1 METLQGILERIVYE
15 SPDTGYTVGRL
26 SARDHAELITVV
38 GNLASINPG
47 ESLLL
52 QGEWVDNAKYGR
64 QFQIEKYETILPANV
79 VGLRKYLGSG
89 LIKGIGPK
97 MAGLIVRKFGMD
109 TMDVIENA
117 PEKLAR
123 VPGIGRKR
131 VQIIKEAWEA
141 QREIKNVMLFLQS
154 HDVSTAHAA
163 KIYKTYGNDAIPI
176 VTEDPYRLADDIYG
190 IGFVTAD
197 TIAQKLGMDKDAPQR
212 VQAGIKYVL
221 SQKADD
227 GHVFQR
233 RAELIEACQTMLEQ
247 ELEAIEQGISVLVEE
262 EEIINPSFVDFLDTD
277 EQIGIDETQ
286 GNYETNDQPPAV
298 SNRTDGQEEGRN
310 ANPNLPD
317 FQSSNLPP
325 PDNLNH
331 RLNSDTTQQSTS
343 RWLKPTTDNQ
353 SAIYLAPFYYAELG
367 VANQFLRL
375 LASSQ
380 EQSTIPSL
388 PNSTPSLTQL
398 EDEMGIRFAQQ
409 QREAIHTA
417 MTTRTMIL
425 TGGPGTGKTTTV
437 VGMIR
442 LFGAEGRRITLT
454 APTGRAAKR
463 LSETTGC
470 EAKTIHRL
478 LEFSP
483 QNNGFKRNRQ
493 NPLDTDV
500 VIVDETSMVDLVL
513 MNRLMQAIR
522 PTTTLILIGDTD
534 QLPSV
539 GAGNV
544 LRELIDSEKI
554 PVIQLTE
561 IFRQAQESMIVTN
574 AHRINKGDFPELTG
588 DTDRNFFFIEEE
600 DPEAVVE
607 LICSLI
613 ADRLPQHYDYH
624 PMDDIQLLCPMRRG
638 MLGTESF
645 NKRLQEVLNPEYTTP
660 VSHPL
665 EKKRF
670 GVQTYRQVPR
680 RGEVASPVSRTA
692 GGFRVGDKVMQVRNN
707 YDYDVFNGDIGRVV
721 AIENVEKKV
730 YIQFP
735 DKQVVYDTADLG
747 ELVLAYATTVH
758 KAQGSE
764 YPVVVIPLHTQHY
777 LMLQRNLLY
786 TGITRAKERVV
797 IVGTK
802 RALGI
807 CIRNNQVMERN
818 SYLAERLQGDR
829 F

>member
-1 METLQGILERIVYE
+1 MEQCSDSIVKRMETLQGILERIVYE
-15 SPDTGYTVGRL
+15 NSDTGYTVGRL
-26 SARDHAELITVV
+26 SARDHSELITVV
-38 GNLASINPG
+38 GNLASVNPG
-47 ESLLL
+47 ESMLL
-52 QGEWVDNAKYGR
+52 QGEWVDNARYGR

-97 MAGLIVRKFGMD
+97 MATRIVQKFGMD
-109 TMDVIENA
+109 TMDIIEHD

-123 VPGIGRKR
+123 IPGIGRHR
-131 VQIIKEAWEA
+131 VKIIKEAWET
-141 QREIKNVMLFLQS
+141 QREIKNVMIFLQS
-154 HDVSTAHAA
+154 HDVSTTHAT
-163 KIYKTYGNDAIPI
+163 KIYKTYENDAIAV
-176 VTEDPYRLADDIYG
+176 VTENPYRLADDIYG

-197 TIAQKLGMDKDAPQR
+197 TIAQKLGIDKDAPHR

-221 SQKADD
+221 SQKADE
-227 GHVFQR
+227 GHVFQHHN
-233 RAELIEACQTMLEQ
+233 ALVEACQTMLEQ
-247 ELEAIEQGISVLVEE
+247 EPEAIEEGVRALIEKEE
-262 EEIINPSFVDFLDTD
+262 VMVPGFTDPRQVDEEVAVGEPLGSYDPSG
-277 EQIGIDETQ
+277 QRS
-286 GNYETNDQPPAV
+286 AV
-298 SNRTDGQEEGRN
+298 SDQQE
-310 ANPNLPD
+310 NLFSNG
-317 FQSSNLPP
+317 FQ
-325 PDNLNH
+325 
-331 RLNSDTTQQSTS
+331 Q
-343 RWLKPTTDNQ
+343 PTTNNY

-375 LASSQ
+375 LSNEGQDLSYGGTKAASS
-380 EQSTIPSL
+380 T
-388 PNSTPSLTQL
+388 TDAVLTRL
-398 EDEMGIRFAQQ
+398 EGEMGIRFAPQ

-417 MTTRTMIL
+417 MTTRAMIL
-425 TGGPGTGKTTTV
+425 TGGPGTGKTTTT

-442 LFGAEGRRITLT
+442 LFESQGRHITLT

-463 LSETTGC
+463 LSETTGG

-483 QNNGFKRNRQ
+483 QVNGFKRNRQ

-522 PTTTLILIGDTD
+522 PSTSIILIGDVD

-544 LRELIDSEKI
+544 LKSLIDSQRI
-554 PVIQLTE
+554 PVIKLTE
-561 IFRQAQESMIVTN
+561 IFRQAQESLIVMN

-588 DTDRNFFFIEEE
+588 NTDRNFFFIEEE
-600 DPEAVVE
+600 DPEEIVE

-624 PMDDIQLLCPMRRG
+624 PIDDIQLLCPMRRG
-638 MLGTESF
+638 VLGTESL
-645 NKRLQEVLNPEYTTP
+645 NKRLQEVLNIAYDAPAA
-660 VSHPL
+660 VHPL
-665 EKKRF
+665 EKARF
-670 GVQTYRQVPR
+670 GPRTYGQGPR
-680 RGEVASPVSRTA
+680 RGEVTSSRSHTA

-721 AIENVEKKV
+721 AIEHVDKKV
-730 YIQFP
+730 HIQFP
-735 DKQVVYDTADLG
+735 DKQVAYDTADLV
-747 ELVLAYATTVH
+747 ELVLAYATTIH

-764 YPVVVIPLHTQHY
+764 YPAVVIPLHTQHY

-786 TGITRAKERVV
+786 TGITRAKECVV

-802 RALGI
+802 QALGI

-818 SYLAERLQGDR
+818 SYLAERLQENRDGNWHN
-829 F
+829 

>member
-15 SPDTGYTVGRL
+15 SHDTGYIVGRL
-26 SARDHAELITVV
+26 SARDYAELITVV

-52 QGEWVDNAKYGR
+52 QGQWVDNPRYGR

-109 TMDVIENA
+109 TMDVIENE

-131 VQIIKEAWEA
+131 VEIIKEAWEA
-141 QREIKNVMLFLQS
+141 QREIKNVMIFLQS

-163 KIYKTYGNDAIPI
+163 KIYKTYENDAIPI

-197 TIAQKLGMDKDAPQR
+197 TIAQKLGIDKDAPQR

-227 GHVFQR
+227 GHVFQH

-247 ELEAIEQGISVLVEE
+247 ELEAIEQGISALVEK
-262 EEIINPSFVDFLDTD
+262 EEIINPGFTD
-277 EQIGIDETQ
+277 VVVSEEQDSIDETQ
-286 GNYETNDQPPAV
+286 ENYEISETDQE
-298 SNRTDGQEEGRN
+298 S
-310 ANPNLPD
+310 L
-317 FQSSNLPP
+317 S
-325 PDNLNH
+325 
-331 RLNSDTTQQSTS
+331 
-343 RWLKPTTDNQ
+343 TDNH

-375 LASSQ
+375 LASR
-380 EQSTIPSL
+380 EQSTVLLS
-388 PNSTPSLTQL
+388 PNTTLFLTQL
-398 EDEMGIRFAQQ
+398 EDEMDIRFAPQ
-409 QREAIHTA
+409 QRKAIYTA
-417 MTTRTMIL
+417 MTTRAMIL

-437 VGMIR
+437 LGMLR
-442 LFGAEGRRITLT
+442 LFEAEGRRITLT

-463 LSETTGC
+463 LSETTGS

-483 QNNGFKRNRQ
+483 RNNGFKRNRQ

-522 PTTTLILIGDTD
+522 PGTTVILIGDTD

-544 LRELIDSEKI
+544 LRELIDSQRI

-588 DTDRNFFFIEEE
+588 DTDRNFFFMEEE
-600 DPEAVVE
+600 DPEAITE
-607 LICSLI
+607 LVCSLI
-613 ADRLPQHYDYH
+613 SDRLPQHYDYH
-624 PMDDIQLLCPMRRG
+624 PIDDIQLLCPMRRG

-645 NKRLQEVLNPEYTTP
+645 NKRLQEVLNPEYTNP
-660 VSHPL
+660 ASHPL
-665 EKKRF
+665 EKARLGF
-670 GVQTYRQVPR
+670 QTYRQPSHR
-680 RGEVASPVSRTA
+680 REGTAPVSRTA
-692 GGFRVGDKVMQVRNN
+692 GGFRIGDKVMQVRNN
-707 YDYDVFNGDIGRVV
+707 YDYEVFNGDIGRVV
-721 AIENVEKKV
+721 AIEHLDKKV
-730 YIQFP
+730 YLQFP
-735 DKQVVYDTADLG
+735 DKQVAYDTADLG

-764 YPVVVIPLHTQHY
+764 YPAVVIPLHTQHY

-786 TGITRAKERVV
+786 TGITRAKECVV

-807 CIRNNQVMERN
+807 CIRNNQVMQRN
-818 SYLAERLQGDR
+818 SYLAERLQGR
-829 F
+829 SETQHFGANEIL

>member
-15 SPDTGYTVGRL
+15 NPDTGYTVGRL
-26 SARDHAELITVV
+26 SARDHSELITVV
-38 GNLASINPG
+38 GNLASVNPG

-97 MAGLIVRKFGMD
+97 MATRIVHKFGMD
-109 TMDVIENA
+109 TMDIIEHD

-123 VPGIGRKR
+123 IPGIGRHR
-131 VQIIKEAWEA
+131 VKIIKEAWEA

-154 HDVSTAHAA
+154 HDVSTTHAA
-163 KIYKTYGNDAIPI
+163 KIYKTYENEAIAI
-176 VTEDPYRLADDIYG
+176 VTENPYRLADDIYG

-197 TIAQKLGMDKDAPQR
+197 TIAQKLGIDKDAPHR

-221 SQKADD
+221 SQKADE
-227 GHVFQR
+227 GHVFQHHG
-233 RAELIEACQTMLEQ
+233 ELIESCQVMLEQ
-247 ELEAIEQGISVLVEE
+247 APEAIEEGVRALIEKEE
-262 EEIINPSFVDFLDTD
+262 VMVPSFADLLPTGEHDTV
-277 EQIGIDETQ
+277 GETQ
-286 GNYETNDQPPAV
+286 SSYGVGSQQSGA
-298 SNRTDGQEEGRN
+298 SGQE
-310 ANPNLPD
+310 D
-317 FQSSNLPP
+317 V
-325 PDNLNH
+325 
-331 RLNSDTTQQSTS
+331 SDAHHVPLS
-343 RWLKPTTDNQ
+343 TDNQ
-353 SAIYLAPFYYAELG
+353 RPTSDSDSAIYLAPFYYAELG

-375 LASSQ
+375 LNGGKDLGYVEPKTSS
-380 EQSTIPSL
+380 SINTTVL
-388 PNSTPSLTQL
+388 NQL
-398 EDEMGIRFAQQ
+398 EREMGIHFASQ

-417 MTTRTMIL
+417 MTARAMIL
-425 TGGPGTGKTTTV
+425 TGGPGTGKTTTT

-442 LFGAEGRRITLT
+442 LFEAQGRRITLT

-463 LSETTGC
+463 LSETTGG

-483 QNNGFKRNRQ
+483 QINAFKRNRQ

-522 PTTTLILIGDTD
+522 PGTTLILIGDVD

-544 LRELIDSEKI
+544 LKSLIESQRI
-554 PVIQLTE
+554 PVIELTE
-561 IFRQAQESMIVTN
+561 IFRQAQESMIVMN
-574 AHRINKGDFPELTG
+574 AHRINKGDFPEITG

-600 DPEAVVE
+600 DPEEIVE
-607 LICSLI
+607 LVCSLI

-624 PMDDIQLLCPMRRG
+624 PIDDIQLLCPMRRG
-638 MLGTESF
+638 VLGTENL
-645 NKRLQEVLNPEYTTP
+645 NKRLQEVLNIEYSAP
-660 VSHPL
+660 AVHPL
-665 EKKRF
+665 EKRRF
-670 GVQTYRQVPR
+670 GSRPHKQTSQLF
-680 RGEVASPVSRTA
+680 GQSRTA
-692 GGFRVGDKVMQVRNN
+692 GGFCVGDKVMQVRNN

-721 AIENVEKKV
+721 AIEYIDKKV
-730 YIQFP
+730 RIQFP
-735 DKQVVYDTADLG
+735 DKQVAYDTADLG
-747 ELVLAYATTVH
+747 ELVLAYATTIH

-802 RALGI
+802 QALGI

-818 SYLAERLQGDR
+818 SYLAERLQESRDGS
-829 F
+829 

>member
-15 SPDTGYTVGRL
+15 NSDTGYTVGRL

-109 TMDVIENA
+109 TMDVIENE

-141 QREIKNVMLFLQS
+141 QREIKNVMIFLQS

-163 KIYKTYGNDAIPI
+163 KIYKTYGNDAILI

-197 TIAQKLGMDKDAPQR
+197 TIAQKLGIDKDAPQR

-233 RAELIEACQTMLEQ
+233 RVELIEACQTMLEQ
-247 ELEAIEQGISVLVEE
+247 EPEAIAQGISSLVEK
-262 EEIINPSFVDFLDTD
+262 EEIINPGFTDVTSSD
-277 EQIGIDETQ
+277 EQIGVSEPQDT
-286 GNYETNDQPPAV
+286 YEISDQPSVSV
-298 SNRTDGQEEGRN
+298 SNGTGGQEGQN
-310 ANPNLPD
+310 DANPNLPD
-317 FQSSNLPP
+317 FQSSNLHP
-325 PDNLNH
+325 PDN
-331 RLNSDTTQQSTS
+331 RQ
-343 RWLKPTTDNQ
+343 PITDNH

-375 LASSQ
+375 LASPGQ
-380 EQSTIPSL
+380 NTVLLPSNTTL
-388 PNSTPSLTQL
+388 FLTQL
-398 EDEMGIRFAQQ
+398 EDEMDLRFAPQ
-409 QREAIHTA
+409 QRKAIYTA
-417 MTTRTMIL
+417 MTTPAMIL

-442 LFGAEGRRITLT
+442 LFEAEGRRITLT

-463 LSETTGC
+463 LSETTGS

-522 PTTTLILIGDTD
+522 PTTTVILIGDTD

-544 LRELIDSEKI
+544 LRELIDSHKI

-588 DTDRNFFFIEEE
+588 DTDRNFFFMEEE
-600 DPEAVVE
+600 DPEAITE
-607 LICSLI
+607 LICSVI

-638 MLGTESF
+638 TLGTENL
-645 NKRLQEVLNPEYTTP
+645 NKRLQEVLNPEYAAP

-665 EKKRF
+665 EKSRF
-670 GVQTYRQVPR
+670 GVQAYRQVPR
-680 RGEVASPVSRTA
+680 RGEVTSPTSQTA

-721 AIENVEKKV
+721 AIEHVDKKV

-735 DKQVVYDTADLG
+735 DKQVAYDTADLG
-747 ELVLAYATTVH
+747 ELVLAYATTIH

-818 SYLAERLQGDR
+818 SYLAERLQERGDVN
-829 F
+829 

>member
-1 METLQGILERIVYE
+1 MDTLQGILERIVYE
-15 SPDTGYTVGRL
+15 SHDTGYTVGRL

-38 GNLASINPG
+38 GNLAAINPG

-52 QGEWVDNAKYGR
+52 QGEWVDNPKYGR
-64 QFQIEKYETILPANV
+64 QFQIEKYETVLPANV

-97 MAGLIVRKFGMD
+97 MAALIVRKFGMD
-109 TMDVIENA
+109 TMDVIEYE

-123 VPGIGRKR
+123 VPGIGQKR
-131 VQIIKEAWEA
+131 VEMIKEAWEA
-141 QREIKNVMLFLQS
+141 QREIKNVMIFLQS

-163 KIYKTYGNDAIPI
+163 KIYKTYENDAIPI
-176 VTEDPYRLADDIYG
+176 VTENPYRLADDIYG

-197 TIAQKLGMDKDAPQR
+197 TIAQKLGINKDAPER

-221 SQKADD
+221 SQKADE
-227 GHVFQR
+227 GHVFQH

-247 ELEAIEQGISVLVEE
+247 EPEAIEQGIHALIEI
-262 EEIINPSFVDFLDTD
+262 EEIINPGFTDFPDFS
-277 EQIGIDETQ
+277 IDETQ
-286 GNYETNDQPPAV
+286 ENYEIPEADQEPLL
-298 SNRTDGQEEGRN
+298 TDDRQ
-310 ANPNLPD
+310 
-317 FQSSNLPP
+317 
-325 PDNLNH
+325 
-331 RLNSDTTQQSTS
+331 
-343 RWLKPTTDNQ
+343 PTTDKP

-367 VANQFLRL
+367 VANQFSRL
-375 LASSQ
+375 LASQ
-380 EQSTIPSL
+380 EQNPVPL
-388 PNSTPSLTQL
+388 PPNTTLFLTQL
-398 EDEMGIRFAQQ
+398 GNEMDLHFAPQQ
-409 QREAIHTA
+409 YKAIQTA
-417 MTTRTMIL
+417 MTARAMIL

-442 LFGAEGRRITLT
+442 LFEAQGKHITLT

-463 LSETTGC
+463 LSETTHR

-483 QNNGFKRNRQ
+483 KINNFKRDRQ

-500 VIVDETSMVDLVL
+500 VIVDETSMVDLLL

-522 PTTTLILIGDTD
+522 PTTTVILIGDVD

-544 LRELIDSEKI
+544 LKALIDSQKI

-574 AHRINKGDFPELTG
+574 AHRINKGDLPELTG
-588 DTDRNFFFIEEE
+588 DADRNFFFIEEE
-600 DPEAVVE
+600 DPEEITE

-613 ADRLPQHYDYH
+613 SDRLPSHYNYH
-624 PMDDIQLLCPMRRG
+624 PIDDIQLLCPMRRG
-638 MLGTESF
+638 VLGTENL
-645 NKRLQEVLNPEYTTP
+645 NKRLQEVLNTPYTTP
-660 VSHPL
+660 TTHPFI
-665 EKKRF
+665 KKHI
-670 GVQTYRQVPR
+670 GPGTYNQTP
-680 RGEVASPVSRTA
+680 SPGNQTITA
-692 GGFRVGDKVMQVRNN
+692 GGFRVGDKVMQIRNN

-721 AIENVEKKV
+721 AIEQLDKKV
-730 YIQFP
+730 HIQYP
-735 DKQVVYDTADLG
+735 DKQVLYDTADLG
-747 ELVLAYATTVH
+747 ELVLAYATTIH

-764 YPVVVIPLHTQHY
+764 YPAVVIPLHTQHY
-777 LMLQRNLLY
+777 IMLQRNLLY

-802 RALGI
+802 QALGI
-807 CIRNNQVMERN
+807 CIRNNQVMKRN
-818 SYLAERLQGDR
+818 SYLAQRLNSRQ
-829 F
+829 

>member
-1 METLQGILERIVYE
+1 MGTLQGILERIVYE
-15 SPDTGYTVGRL
+15 NPDTGYTVGRL

-97 MAGLIVRKFGMD
+97 IAGLIVRRFGMD
-109 TMDVIENA
+109 TMDVIENE

-163 KIYKTYGNDAIPI
+163 KIYKTYGNDAILI
-176 VTEDPYRLADDIYG
+176 VTENPYRLADDIYG

-197 TIAQKLGMDKDAPQR
+197 TIAQKLGIDNDAPQR

-227 GHVFQR
+227 GHVFQY
-233 RAELIEACQTMLEQ
+233 RAELIEACQTILEL
-247 ELEAIEQGISVLVEE
+247 ETEAIEQGISVLVEA
-262 EEIINPSFVDFLDTD
+262 EEIINPSFTDLESSD
-277 EQIGIDETQ
+277 EQIGVSEPQDT
-286 GNYETNDQPPAV
+286 YEINNQKQMSEAHQEPV
-298 SNRTDGQEEGRN
+298 S
-310 ANPNLPD
+310 
-317 FQSSNLPP
+317 
-325 PDNLNH
+325 
-331 RLNSDTTQQSTS
+331 
-343 RWLKPTTDNQ
+343 TDNRQ
-353 SAIYLAPFYYAELG
+353 PITDNHSAIYLAPFYYAELG

-375 LASSQ
+375 LVSSQ
-380 EQSTIPSL
+380 EQSTGPSSSDNTL
-388 PNSTPSLTQL
+388 SLNQL
-398 EDEMGIRFAQQ
+398 ENEMRIRFAPQ

-417 MTTRTMIL
+417 MTTRAMIL

-442 LFGAEGRRITLT
+442 LFEAEGKRITLT

-463 LSETTGC
+463 LSETTGN

-500 VIVDETSMVDLVL
+500 VIVDEMSMVDLVL

-522 PTTTLILIGDTD
+522 PTTTVILIGDTD

-544 LRELIDSEKI
+544 LRELIDSQKI

-588 DTDRNFFFIEEE
+588 DTDRNFFFMEEG
-600 DPEAVVE
+600 DPEAITE

-613 ADRLPQHYDYH
+613 ADRLPRHYNYH

-638 MLGTESF
+638 VLGTENL
-645 NKRLQEVLNPEYTTP
+645 NKRLQEILNPEYTAP

-680 RGEVASPVSRTA
+680 RGEVASPVFRTA

-735 DKQVVYDTADLG
+735 DKQVAYDTADLG
-747 ELVLAYATTVH
+747 ELVLAYATTIH

-807 CIRNNQVMERN
+807 CIRNNQVIERN
-818 SYLAERLQGDR
+818 SYLAERLQE
-829 F
+829 

>member
-15 SPDTGYTVGRL
+15 HPDTGYTVGRL

-52 QGEWVDNAKYGR
+52 QGQWIDNAKYGR

-109 TMDVIENA
+109 TMDVIENE

-197 TIAQKLGMDKDAPQR
+197 TIAQKLGIDKDAPQR

-247 ELEAIEQGISVLVEE
+247 ELEAVEQGISVLVEE
-262 EEIINPSFVDFLDTD
+262 EEIINPSFTDVMSSD
-277 EQIGIDETQ
+277 EQMGVSEAQDT
-286 GNYETNDQPPAV
+286 YEINDQKQISEA
-298 SNRTDGQEEGRN
+298 GQE
-310 ANPNLPD
+310 PL
-317 FQSSNLPP
+317 S
-325 PDNLNH
+325 
-331 RLNSDTTQQSTS
+331 
-343 RWLKPTTDNQ
+343 TDNRQ
-353 SAIYLAPFYYAELG
+353 LITDNHSAIYLAPFYYAELG

-375 LASSQ
+375 LASDQ
-380 EQSTIPSL
+380 GKPSTTPLLS
-388 PNSTPSLTQL
+388 NSTPSLTQL
-398 EDEMGIRFAQQ
+398 ESEMGIRFAPQ

-417 MTTRTMIL
+417 MNTRAMIL

-463 LSETTGC
+463 LSETTGS

-522 PTTTLILIGDTD
+522 PTTTVILIGDTD

-544 LRELIDSEKI
+544 LRELIDSRKI

-588 DTDRNFFFIEEE
+588 DTDRDFFFMEEE
-600 DPEAVVE
+600 DPEAITE
-607 LICSLI
+607 LICSII
-613 ADRLPQHYDYH
+613 ADRLPRHYDYH

-638 MLGTESF
+638 ILGTENL
-645 NKRLQEVLNPEYTTP
+645 NKRLQEILNPEYTAP

-665 EKKRF
+665 EKNRF
-670 GVQTYRQVPR
+670 GVRSYAQV
-680 RGEVASPVSRTA
+680 SQSRNQSETA

-721 AIENVEKKV
+721 AIEHVDKKV

-735 DKQVVYDTADLG
+735 DKQVAYDTADLG
-747 ELVLAYATTVH
+747 ELVLAYATTIH

-764 YPVVVIPLHTQHY
+764 YPAVVIPLHTQHY

-802 RALGI
+802 RAIGI

-818 SYLAERLQGDR
+818 SYLAERLQESGN
-829 F
+829 

>member
-1 METLQGILERIVYE
+1 MEQCSDSIVKRMETLQGILERIVYE
-15 SPDTGYTVGRL
+15 NSDTGYTVGRL

-38 GNLASINPG
+38 GNLASVNPG
-47 ESLLL
+47 ESMLL
-52 QGEWVDNAKYGR
+52 QGEWVDNARYGR

-97 MAGLIVRKFGMD
+97 MATRIVQKFGMD
-109 TMDVIENA
+109 TMDIIEHD

-123 VPGIGRKR
+123 IPGIGRHR
-131 VQIIKEAWEA
+131 VKIIKEAWET
-141 QREIKNVMLFLQS
+141 QREIKNVMIFLQS
-154 HDVSTAHAA
+154 HDVSTTHAT
-163 KIYKTYGNDAIPI
+163 KIYKTYENDAIAV
-176 VTEDPYRLADDIYG
+176 VTENPYRLADDIYG

-197 TIAQKLGMDKDAPQR
+197 TIAQKLGIDKDAPHR

-221 SQKADD
+221 SQKADE
-227 GHVFQR
+227 GHVFQHHN
-233 RAELIEACQTMLEQ
+233 ALVEACQTMLEQ
-247 ELEAIEQGISVLVEE
+247 EPEAIEEGVRALIEKEE
-262 EEIINPSFVDFLDTD
+262 VMVPGFTDPRQVDEEVAVGEPLGSYDPSG
-277 EQIGIDETQ
+277 QRS
-286 GNYETNDQPPAV
+286 AV
-298 SNRTDGQEEGRN
+298 SDQQE
-310 ANPNLPD
+310 NLFSNG
-317 FQSSNLPP
+317 FQ
-325 PDNLNH
+325 
-331 RLNSDTTQQSTS
+331 Q
-343 RWLKPTTDNQ
+343 PTTNNY

-375 LASSQ
+375 LSNEGQDLSYGGTKAASS
-380 EQSTIPSL
+380 T
-388 PNSTPSLTQL
+388 TDAVLTRL
-398 EDEMGIRFAQQ
+398 EGEMGIRFAPQ

-417 MTTRTMIL
+417 MTTRAMIL
-425 TGGPGTGKTTTV
+425 TGGPGTGKTTTT

-442 LFGAEGRRITLT
+442 LFESQGRHITLT

-463 LSETTGC
+463 LSETTGG

-483 QNNGFKRNRQ
+483 QVNGFKRNRQ

-513 MNRLMQAIR
+513 MNRLMQAVR
-522 PTTTLILIGDTD
+522 PSTSIILIGDVD

-544 LRELIDSEKI
+544 LKSLIDSQRI
-554 PVIQLTE
+554 PVIKLTE
-561 IFRQAQESMIVTN
+561 IFRQAQESLIVMN

-588 DTDRNFFFIEEE
+588 NTDRNFFFIEEE
-600 DPEAVVE
+600 DPEEIVE

-624 PMDDIQLLCPMRRG
+624 PIDDIQLLCPMRRG
-638 MLGTESF
+638 VLGTESL
-645 NKRLQEVLNPEYTTP
+645 NKRLQEVLNIAYDAPAA
-660 VSHPL
+660 VHPL
-665 EKKRF
+665 EKARF
-670 GVQTYRQVPR
+670 GPRTYGQGPR
-680 RGEVASPVSRTA
+680 RGEVTSSRSHTA

-721 AIENVEKKV
+721 AIEHVDKKV
-730 YIQFP
+730 HIQFP
-735 DKQVVYDTADLG
+735 DRQVAYDTADLV
-747 ELVLAYATTVH
+747 ELVLAYATTIH

-764 YPVVVIPLHTQHY
+764 YPAVVIPLHTQHY

-786 TGITRAKERVV
+786 TGITRAKECVV

-802 RALGI
+802 QALGI

-818 SYLAERLQGDR
+818 SYLAERLQENRDGNWHN
-829 F
+829 

>member
-1 METLQGILERIVYE
+1 MGTLQGILERIVYE
-15 SPDTGYTVGRL
+15 NPDTGYTVGRL
-26 SARDHAELITVV
+26 SARDHSELITVV

-97 MAGLIVRKFGMD
+97 MAGLIVRKFSMD
-109 TMDVIENA
+109 TMDVIENE
-117 PEKLAR
+117 PDKLAR

-141 QREIKNVMLFLQS
+141 QREIKNVMLFLQL
-154 HDVSTAHAA
+154 HDVSTGHAA
-163 KIYKTYGNDAIPI
+163 KIYKTYENDAIPI
-176 VTEDPYRLADDIYG
+176 VTENPYRLADDIYG

-197 TIAQKLGMDKDAPQR
+197 TIAQKLGIDNDAPQR

-221 SQKADD
+221 SQKADE
-227 GHVFQR
+227 GHVFQQR
-233 RAELIEACQTMLEQ
+233 PELIEACQTMLEL
-247 ELEAIEQGISVLVEE
+247 EPEAIEQGISVLIEE
-262 EEIINPSFVDFLDTD
+262 EEIINPIFSDSSGSD
-277 EQIGIDETQ
+277 EQVGVSEAQDTYEVSNQ
-286 GNYETNDQPPAV
+286 GNSDQQSAV
-298 SNRTDGQEEGRN
+298 SDQQEVTDAEHGT
-310 ANPNLPD
+310 L
-317 FQSSNLPP
+317 S
-325 PDNLNH
+325 
-331 RLNSDTTQQSTS
+331 
-343 RWLKPTTDNQ
+343 TDNQ
-353 SAIYLAPFYYAELG
+353 QLTTNNHSAIYLAPFYYAELG

-375 LASSQ
+375 LASGQ
-380 EQSTIPSL
+380 DQSDASL
-388 PNSTPSLTQL
+388 SPNNVPSLTEL
-398 EDEMGIRFAQQ
+398 ESEMRIRFASQ

-417 MTTRTMIL
+417 MATRAMIL

-442 LFGAEGRRITLT
+442 LFEAEGKHITLT

-463 LSETTGC
+463 LSETTDR

-483 QNNGFKRNRQ
+483 QINGFKRNRQ

-500 VIVDETSMVDLVL
+500 IIVDETSMVDLVL

-522 PTTTLILIGDTD
+522 PTTTVILIGDTD

-544 LRELIDSEKI
+544 LRELIDSQKI

-588 DTDRNFFFIEEE
+588 DTDRNFFFMEEE
-600 DPEAVVE
+600 DPEAITE

-624 PMDDIQLLCPMRRG
+624 PIDDIQLLCPMRRG
-638 MLGTESF
+638 TLGTE
-645 NKRLQEVLNPEYTTP
+645 NLNTRLQEVLNPEYTAP

-665 EKKRF
+665 EKKRL
-670 GVQTYRQVPR
+670 GVRSYRQ
-680 RGEVASPVSRTA
+680 ASHSPQQSRTA

-721 AIENVEKKV
+721 AIEHIDKKV
-730 YIQFP
+730 CIQFP
-735 DKQVVYDTADLG
+735 DKQVAYDMADLG
-747 ELVLAYATTVH
+747 ELVLAYATTIH

-802 RALGI
+802 RAIGI

-818 SYLAERLQGDR
+818 SYLAERLQDQ
-829 F
+829 

>member
-15 SPDTGYTVGRL
+15 NPDTGYTVGRL
-26 SARDHAELITVV
+26 SARDHSELITVV
-38 GNLASINPG
+38 GNLASVNPG

-52 QGEWVDNAKYGR
+52 RGEWVDNARYGR
-64 QFQIEKYETILPANV
+64 QFQIDKYETILPANV

-97 MAGLIVRKFGMD
+97 MAARIVQKFGMD
-109 TMDVIENA
+109 TMDIIDHE

-123 VPGIGRKR
+123 IPGIGRHR
-131 VQIIKEAWEA
+131 VKIIKEAWEA

-154 HDVSTAHAA
+154 HDVSTTHAA
-163 KIYKTYGNDAIPI
+163 KIYKTYENDAIAI
-176 VTEDPYRLADDIYG
+176 VTENPYRLADDIYG

-197 TIAQKLGMDKDAPQR
+197 TIAQKLGMDKDAPPR

-221 SQKADD
+221 SQKADE
-227 GHVFQR
+227 GHVFQHR
-233 RAELIEACQTMLEQ
+233 GELVEACQTMLEQ
-247 ELEAIEQGISVLVEE
+247 EPEAIEEGVRALIEA
-262 EEIINPSFVDFLDTD
+262 EEIINPSFVDFLGSDKQGGVSEPQDT
-277 EQIGIDETQ
+277 
-286 GNYETNDQPPAV
+286 YEISNQKEVLEADQ
-298 SNRTDGQEEGRN
+298 DD
-310 ANPNLPD
+310 NP
-317 FQSSNLPP
+317 
-325 PDNLNH
+325 
-331 RLNSDTTQQSTS
+331 TS
-343 RWLKPTTDNQ
+343 AIRVLGVDSQLTTDDH

-375 LASSQ
+375 LSYGDPNFSHGKPEGSSPIH
-380 EQSTIPSL
+380 TAV
-388 PNSTPSLTQL
+388 LTQL
-398 EDEMGIRFAQQ
+398 EQEMGIRFAQQ
-409 QREAIHTA
+409 QRQAIQTA
-417 MTTRTMIL
+417 MTARAMIL
-425 TGGPGTGKTTTV
+425 TGGPGTGKTTTT

-442 LFGAEGRRITLT
+442 LFEAQGKHITLT

-463 LSETTGC
+463 LSETTGG

-483 QNNGFKRNRQ
+483 QINAFKRNRQ

-513 MNRLMQAIR
+513 MNRLMQAI
-522 PTTTLILIGDTD
+522 PPSTTLILIGDVD

-544 LRELIDSEKI
+544 LRELIDSQRI
-554 PVIQLTE
+554 PVIELTE

-588 DTDRNFFFIEEE
+588 DADRNFFFIEEE
-600 DPEAVVE
+600 DPDEIVE
-607 LICSLI
+607 LVCSLI

-638 MLGTESF
+638 TLGTESL
-645 NKRLQEVLNPEYTTP
+645 NKRLQEVLNLEYTAP
-660 VSHPL
+660 AAAHPL
-665 EKKRF
+665 EKARF
-670 GVQTYRQVPR
+670 GTRPYKQGAQSF
-680 RGEVASPVSRTA
+680 GQSRTA
-692 GGFRVGDKVMQVRNN
+692 GGFRIGDKVMQIRNN

-721 AIENVEKKV
+721 AIEHIDKKV
-730 YIQFP
+730 HIQFP
-735 DKQVVYDTADLG
+735 DRQVAYDTADLG
-747 ELVLAYATTVH
+747 ELVLAYATTIH

-764 YPVVVIPLHTQHY
+764 YPAVVIPLHTQHY

-802 RALGI
+802 QALGI
-807 CIRNNQVMERN
+807 CIRNNQVMQRN
-818 SYLAERLQGDR
+818 SYLAERLQEQGDR
-829 F
+829 N

>member
-1 METLQGILERIVYE
+1 MDTLQGILERIVYE
-15 SPDTGYTVGRL
+15 NPDTGYTVGRL
-26 SARDHAELITVV
+26 SARNHAELITVV

-52 QGEWVDNAKYGR
+52 QGEWVDNTKYGR

-97 MAGLIVRKFGMD
+97 MAALIVRKFGMD
-109 TMDVIENA
+109 TMDVIEHE

-131 VQIIKEAWEA
+131 VEMIKEAWEA

-163 KIYKTYGNDAIPI
+163 KIYKTYGNDAIAI
-176 VTEDPYRLADDIYG
+176 VTENPYRLADDIYG

-197 TIAQKLGMDKDAPQR
+197 TIAQKLGIDKDAPER

-221 SQKADD
+221 SQKADE
-227 GHVFQR
+227 GHVFQHR
-233 RAELIEACQTMLEQ
+233 PELIEACQTMLEQ
-247 ELEAIEQGISVLVEE
+247 ESEAIEQGIHTLVET
-262 EEIINPSFVDFLDTD
+262 EEIINPSFTDFPDAD
-277 EQIGIDETQ
+277 EQVSIDETQ
-286 GNYETNDQPPAV
+286 ENYEIPDTH
-298 SNRTDGQEEGRN
+298 QE
-310 ANPNLPD
+310 PL
-317 FQSSNLPP
+317 S
-325 PDNLNH
+325 
-331 RLNSDTTQQSTS
+331 
-343 RWLKPTTDNQ
+343 TDNRQ
-353 SAIYLAPFYYAELG
+353 PITDNHPAIYLAPFYYAELG
-367 VANQFLRL
+367 VANQFSRL
-375 LASSQ
+375 LASQ
-380 EQSTIPSL
+380 EQNPVLSPPKTTL
-388 PNSTPSLTQL
+388 FLTQL
-398 EDEMGIRFAQQ
+398 EDEMRIRFAPQ
-409 QREAIHTA
+409 QREAILTA
-417 MTTRTMIL
+417 MTARAMIL
-425 TGGPGTGKTTTV
+425 TGGPGTGKTTTT

-442 LFGAEGRRITLT
+442 LFEEQSRHITLT

-463 LSETTGC
+463 LSETTGG

-483 QNNGFKRNRQ
+483 QINSFKRNRQ

-500 VIVDETSMVDLVL
+500 VIVDETSMVDLIL

-522 PTTTLILIGDTD
+522 PSTTVILIGDTD

-544 LRELIDSEKI
+544 LKGLIDSQKI

-574 AHRINKGDFPELTG
+574 AHRINKGESPELTG
-588 DTDRNFFFIEEE
+588 DTDRNFFFIQAE
-600 DPEAVVE
+600 DPEEITE

-613 ADRLPQHYDYH
+613 AERLPSHYNYH
-624 PMDDIQLLCPMRRG
+624 PIDDIQLLCPMRRG
-638 MLGTESF
+638 VLGTENL
-645 NKRLQEVLNPEYTTP
+645 NKRLQEVLNPPYTAPTT
-660 VSHPL
+660 HPL
-665 EKKRF
+665 INKRIGPGTHGQANSF
-670 GVQTYRQVPR
+670 GNQF
-680 RGEVASPVSRTA
+680 ATA

-721 AIENVEKKV
+721 AIERLDKKV
-730 YIQFP
+730 HIQYP

-747 ELVLAYATTVH
+747 ELVLAYATTIH

-764 YPVVVIPLHTQHY
+764 YPAVVIPLHTQHY

-802 RALGI
+802 QALAI

-818 SYLAERLQGDR
+818 SYLAERLNSH
-829 F
+829 

>member
-15 SPDTGYTVGRL
+15 NPDTGYTVGRL
-26 SARDHAELITVV
+26 SGRDHAELITVV

-109 TMDVIENA
+109 TMDVIENE

-131 VQIIKEAWEA
+131 VQTIKEAWEA

-197 TIAQKLGMDKDAPQR
+197 TIAQKLGIDKDAPKR

-233 RAELIEACQTMLEQ
+233 RAELIEACQTILEQ
-247 ELEAIEQGISVLVEE
+247 ETEAIEQGISVLVEE
-262 EEIINPSFVDFLDTD
+262 EEIINPSFTDLASSD
-277 EQIGIDETQ
+277 EQMGVSEPQDAY
-286 GNYETNDQPPAV
+286 GV
-298 SNRTDGQEEGRN
+298 SNQKEISEAHQE
-310 ANPNLPD
+310 
-317 FQSSNLPP
+317 PP
-325 PDNLNH
+325 I
-331 RLNSDTTQQSTS
+331 
-343 RWLKPTTDNQ
+343 TDNH
-353 SAIYLAPFYYAELG
+353 SAIYLVPFYYAELG

-375 LASSQ
+375 LASDQ
-380 EQSTIPSL
+380 GHSTAPLL
-388 PNSTPSLTQL
+388 PNSIPSLTQL
-398 EDEMGIRFAQQ
+398 ESEMGIRFASQ

-417 MTTRTMIL
+417 MTTRAMIL

-463 LSETTGC
+463 LSETTGS

-522 PTTTLILIGDTD
+522 PMTTVILIGDTD

-544 LRELIDSEKI
+544 LRDLIDSQRI

-588 DTDRNFFFIEEE
+588 DTDRNFFFMEEE
-600 DPEAVVE
+600 DPDVITE
-607 LICSLI
+607 LICSVI
-613 ADRLPQHYDYH
+613 ADRLPRHYDYH

-638 MLGTESF
+638 TLGTE
-645 NKRLQEVLNPEYTTP
+645 NLNQRLQEVLNPEHTTP
-660 VSHPL
+660 VSHHPL
-665 EKKRF
+665 EKSRF
-670 GVQTYRQVPR
+670 GVRTYRQVPQS
-680 RGEVASPVSRTA
+680 ADQSQTA
-692 GGFRVGDKVMQVRNN
+692 GGFRIGDKVMQIRNN

-721 AIENVEKKV
+721 SIEHINKKV

-735 DKQVVYDTADLG
+735 DKQVAYDTADLG
-747 ELVLAYATTVH
+747 ELVLAYATTIH

-764 YPVVVIPLHTQHY
+764 YPAVVIPLHTQHY

-818 SYLAERLQGDR
+818 SYLAERLQ
-829 F
+829 

>member
-1 METLQGILERIVYE
+1 MDTLHGILERIVYE

-26 SARDHAELITVV
+26 SARDYAELITVV
-38 GNLASINPG
+38 GNLASVNPG

-52 QGEWVDNAKYGR
+52 QGEWVDNPKYGR
-64 QFQIEKYETILPANV
+64 QFQIDKYETVLPANV

-97 MAGLIVRKFGMD
+97 MAALIVRKFGMD
-109 TMDVIENA
+109 TMDIIEHA
-117 PEKLAR
+117 PEKLTR

-131 VQIIKEAWEA
+131 VEIIKEAWEA

-163 KIYKTYGNDAIPI
+163 KIYKTYENDAIPI
-176 VTEDPYRLADDIYG
+176 VTENPYRLADDIYG

-197 TIAQKLGMDKDAPQR
+197 TIAQKLGIDKDAPQR

-221 SQKADD
+221 SQKADE
-227 GHVFQR
+227 GHVFQH

-247 ELEAIEQGISVLVEE
+247 EPEAIAQGIHALVEI
-262 EEIINPSFVDFLDTD
+262 EEIINPSFT
-277 EQIGIDETQ
+277 
-286 GNYETNDQPPAV
+286 
-298 SNRTDGQEEGRN
+298 
-310 ANPNLPD
+310 NLP
-317 FQSSNLPP
+317 SS
-325 PDNLNH
+325 DAQVAIGET
-331 RLNSDTTQQSTS
+331 SDDYDISDQQSVSDSNQQEFVDVHEDPLTES
-343 RWLKPTTDNQ
+343 REPRAESH

-367 VANQFLRL
+367 VANQFSRL
-375 LASSQ
+375 LASQ
-380 EQSTIPSL
+380 KQSPVLL
-388 PNSTPSLTQL
+388 PPNTTLFLTQL
-398 EDEMGIRFAQQ
+398 ENEMDLHFAPQ
-409 QREAIHTA
+409 QREAILTA
-417 MTTRTMIL
+417 MTTRAMIL

-442 LFGAEGRRITLT
+442 LFEAQGKHITLT

-463 LSETTGC
+463 LSETTGG

-483 QNNGFKRNRQ
+483 QINNFKRSRQ
-493 NPLDTDV
+493 NPLNTDV

-522 PTTTLILIGDTD
+522 PSTTVILIGDVD

-544 LRELIDSEKI
+544 LKALIDSQKI

-574 AHRINKGDFPELTG
+574 AHRINKGESPELTG
-588 DTDRNFFFIEEE
+588 DTDRNFFFIEKE
-600 DPEAVVE
+600 DPDEITE

-613 ADRLPQHYDYH
+613 ADRLPSHYDYH
-624 PMDDIQLLCPMRRG
+624 PIDDIQLLCPMRRG
-638 MLGTESF
+638 VLGTENL
-645 NKRLQEVLNPEYTTP
+645 NKRLQEVLNPTDTTP
-660 VSHPL
+660 AAHPL
-665 EKKRF
+665 IKKRI
-670 GVQTYRQVPR
+670 GPGTHSQ
-680 RGEVASPVSRTA
+680 SPNISNPSVTA

-707 YDYDVFNGDIGRVV
+707 YDHDVFNGDIGRVI
-721 AIENVEKKV
+721 AIERLDKKV
-730 YIQFP
+730 HIQYP

-747 ELVLAYATTVH
+747 ELVLAYATTIH

-764 YPVVVIPLHTQHY
+764 YPAVVIPLHTQHY
-777 LMLQRNLLY
+777 IMLQRNLLY
-786 TGITRAKERVV
+786 TGITRARERVV

-802 RALGI
+802 KALAI
-807 CIRNNQVMERN
+807 CIRNNQVMQRN
-818 SYLAERLQGDR
+818 SNLAERLQYSPPSDS
-829 F
+829 

>member
-15 SPDTGYTVGRL
+15 NPDTGYTVGRL
-26 SARDHAELITVV
+26 SARAHAELITVV
-38 GNLASINPG
+38 GNLASVNPG

-52 QGEWVDNAKYGR
+52 RGDWVDNARYGR

-97 MAGLIVRKFGMD
+97 MATRIVQRFGMD
-109 TMDVIENA
+109 TMDIIEHT

-123 VPGIGRKR
+123 IPGIGKHR
-131 VQIIKEAWEA
+131 VKIIKEAWEA

-154 HDVSTAHAA
+154 HDVSTTHAA
-163 KIYKTYGNDAIPI
+163 KIYKTYENDAIAV
-176 VTEDPYRLADDIYG
+176 VTENPYRLADDIYG

-197 TIAQKLGMDKDAPQR
+197 TIAQKLGIDKDAPHR

-221 SQKADD
+221 SQKADE
-227 GHVFQR
+227 GHVFQYHDD
-233 RAELIEACQTMLEQ
+233 LVEACQTMLEQ
-247 ELEAIEQGISVLVEE
+247 EPKAIAEGVHALIEKEE
-262 EEIINPSFVDFLDTD
+262 VMVPDFTDPLHTD
-277 EQIGIDETQ
+277 EAVAVDETRDS
-286 GNYETNDQPPAV
+286 YETSHQ
-298 SNRTDGQEEGRN
+298 QET
-310 ANPNLPD
+310 LP
-317 FQSSNLPP
+317 
-325 PDNLNH
+325 
-331 RLNSDTTQQSTS
+331 
-343 RWLKPTTDNQ
+343 TDNRQ
-353 SAIYLAPFYYAELG
+353 PTIDNHAAIYLAPFYYAELG

-375 LASSQ
+375 LSNESKDSNYDGTKQASFVTDAILTEL
-380 EQSTIPSL
+380 EQ
-388 PNSTPSLTQL
+388 
-398 EDEMGIRFAQQ
+398 DMGIRFALQ

-417 MTTRTMIL
+417 MTARAMIL
-425 TGGPGTGKTTTV
+425 TGGPGTGKTTTT

-442 LFGAEGRRITLT
+442 LFEAQGRHITLT

-463 LSETTGC
+463 LSETTGG

-483 QNNGFKRNRQ
+483 QINGFKRNRQ

-522 PTTTLILIGDTD
+522 PGTTLILIGDVD

-539 GAGNV
+539 GAGSV
-544 LRELIDSEKI
+544 LKSLIDSRRI
-554 PVIQLTE
+554 SVIKLTE
-561 IFRQAQESMIVTN
+561 IFRQAQESMIVMN

-588 DTDRNFFFIEEE
+588 DTDRNFFFMEAD
-600 DPEAVVE
+600 DPDEIVK

-624 PMDDIQLLCPMRRG
+624 PIDDIQLLCPMRRG
-638 MLGTESF
+638 VLGTENL
-645 NKRLQEVLNPEYTTP
+645 NKRLQEVLNLESTAPAA
-660 VSHPL
+660 VHPF
-665 EKKRF
+665 EKMRF
-670 GVQTYRQVPR
+670 GPQNYRQVPQFPGR
-680 RGEVASPVSRTA
+680 SRTA
-692 GGFRVGDKVMQVRNN
+692 GGFHIGDKVMQVRNN

-721 AIENVEKKV
+721 AIEHVEKKV
-730 YIQFP
+730 HVQFP
-735 DKQVVYDTADLG
+735 DKQVAYDTADLG
-747 ELVLAYATTVH
+747 ELVLAYATTIH

-764 YPVVVIPLHTQHY
+764 YPAVVIPLHTQHY

-802 RALGI
+802 QALGI
-807 CIRNNQVMERN
+807 CIRNNQVMQRN
-818 SYLAERLQGDR
+818 SYLAERLQEGRMGVGTINDLNS
-829 F
+829 

>member
-38 GNLASINPG
+38 GNLAAINPG

-52 QGEWVDNAKYGR
+52 QGEWVDNPKYGR
-64 QFQIEKYETILPANV
+64 QFQIEKYETVLPANV

-97 MAGLIVRKFGMD
+97 MAALIVRKFGMD
-109 TMDVIENA
+109 TMDVIEYE
-117 PEKLAR
+117 PEKLTR
-123 VPGIGRKR
+123 VPGIGQKR
-131 VQIIKEAWEA
+131 VEMIKEAWEA
-141 QREIKNVMLFLQS
+141 QREIKNVMIFLQS

-163 KIYKTYGNDAIPI
+163 KIYKTYENDAIPI
-176 VTEDPYRLADDIYG
+176 VTENPYRLADDIYG

-197 TIAQKLGMDKDAPQR
+197 TIAQKLGIDKDAPQR

-221 SQKADD
+221 SQKADE
-227 GHVFQR
+227 GHVFQH

-247 ELEAIEQGISVLVEE
+247 EQEAIEQGIHALVEI
-262 EEIINPSFVDFLDTD
+262 EEIINPSFTALSSNPDGQDT
-277 EQIGIDETQ
+277 IGETQ
-286 GNYETNDQPPAV
+286 DAYKISSQQSAV
-298 SNRTDGQEEGRN
+298 SNQEEPSD
-310 ANPNLPD
+310 AH
-317 FQSSNLPP
+317 QPP
-325 PDNLNH
+325 L
-331 RLNSDTTQQSTS
+331 SDSQQPIADSH
-343 RWLKPTTDNQ
+343 

-367 VANQFLRL
+367 VANQFSRL
-375 LASSQ
+375 LASQ
-380 EQSTIPSL
+380 EQSPVLL
-388 PNSTPSLTQL
+388 PPNTTLFLTQL
-398 EDEMGIRFAQQ
+398 ENEMDLHFAPQQ
-409 QREAIHTA
+409 HEAILTA
-417 MTTRTMIL
+417 MTARAMIL

-442 LFGAEGRRITLT
+442 LFDAQGKRITLT

-463 LSETTGC
+463 LSETTGG

-483 QNNGFKRNRQ
+483 KINSFKRNRQ

-500 VIVDETSMVDLVL
+500 VIVDEMSMVDLVL

-522 PTTTLILIGDTD
+522 PTTTVILIGDVD

-544 LRELIDSEKI
+544 LQALIDSQKI

-588 DTDRNFFFIEEE
+588 DVGRNFFFIEKE
-600 DPEAVVE
+600 DPEEITE

-613 ADRLPQHYDYH
+613 SDRLPHHYNYH
-624 PMDDIQLLCPMRRG
+624 PIDDIQLLCPMRRG
-638 MLGTESF
+638 VLGTENL
-645 NKRLQEVLNPEYTTP
+645 NKRLQEVLNSPYTT
-660 VSHPL
+660 STTHPL
-665 EKKRF
+665 IKKYI
-670 GVQTYRQVPR
+670 GPGTHSQTPSLGNQTI
-680 RGEVASPVSRTA
+680 TA

-707 YDYDVFNGDIGRVV
+707 YDYDVFNGDIGRVI
-721 AIENVEKKV
+721 AIERLDKKV
-730 YIQFP
+730 HIQYP
-735 DKQVVYDTADLG
+735 DKQVIYDMADLG
-747 ELVLAYATTVH
+747 ELVLAYATTIH

-764 YPVVVIPLHTQHY
+764 YPAVVIPLHTQHY
-777 LMLQRNLLY
+777 IMLQRNLLY

-802 RALGI
+802 KALGL
-807 CIRNNQVMERN
+807 CIRNNQVMQRN
-818 SYLAERLQGDR
+818 SYLAQRLQ
-829 F
+829 

>member
-15 SPDTGYTVGRL
+15 NPDTGYTVGRL
-26 SARDHAELITVV
+26 SARDHSELITVV
-38 GNLASINPG
+38 GNLASVNPG

-52 QGEWVDNAKYGR
+52 RGEWVDNARYGR

-97 MAGLIVRKFGMD
+97 MAARIVQKFGMD
-109 TMDVIENA
+109 TMDIIDHE

-123 VPGIGRKR
+123 IPGIGRHR
-131 VQIIKEAWEA
+131 VKIIKEAWEA

-154 HDVSTAHAA
+154 HDVSTTHAA
-163 KIYKTYGNDAIPI
+163 KIYKTYENDAIAI
-176 VTEDPYRLADDIYG
+176 VTENPYRLADDIYG

-197 TIAQKLGMDKDAPQR
+197 TIAQKLGMDKDAPPR

-221 SQKADD
+221 SQKADE
-227 GHVFQR
+227 GHVFQHR
-233 RAELIEACQTMLEQ
+233 GELIEACQIMLEQ
-247 ELEAIEQGISVLVEE
+247 EPEAIEEGVGALIETEE
-262 EEIINPSFVDFLDTD
+262 VIVPDFTDLLHTD
-277 EQIGIDETQ
+277 EQVAVGETQ
-286 GNYETNDQPPAV
+286 DSYEIGNQQLAV
-298 SNRTDGQEEGRN
+298 SNQEKISD
-310 ANPNLPD
+310 AHQNLL
-317 FQSSNLPP
+317 S
-325 PDNLNH
+325 
-331 RLNSDTTQQSTS
+331 
-343 RWLKPTTDNQ
+343 TDNH

-375 LASSQ
+375 LSHGDQNFSHGKPEVSSPIN
-380 EQSTIPSL
+380 TAV
-388 PNSTPSLTQL
+388 LTQL
-398 EDEMGIRFAQQ
+398 EQEMGIHFAQQ
-409 QREAIHTA
+409 QCQAIQTA
-417 MTTRTMIL
+417 MTARAMIL
-425 TGGPGTGKTTTV
+425 TGGPGTGKTTTT

-442 LFGAEGRRITLT
+442 LFEAQGKHITLT

-463 LSETTGC
+463 LSETTGG

-483 QNNGFKRNRQ
+483 QINGFKRNRQ

-500 VIVDETSMVDLVL
+500 IIVDETSMVDLVL
-513 MNRLMQAIR
+513 MNRLMQAI
-522 PTTTLILIGDTD
+522 PPSTTLILIGDVD

-544 LRELIDSEKI
+544 LRELIDSQRI
-554 PVIQLTE
+554 SVIELTE

-588 DTDRNFFFIEEE
+588 DADRNFFFIEEE
-600 DPEAVVE
+600 DPDEIVE
-607 LICSLI
+607 LVCSLI

-638 MLGTESF
+638 TLGTESL
-645 NKRLQEVLNPEYTTP
+645 NKRLQEVLNLEYTAP
-660 VSHPL
+660 AAAHPL
-665 EKKRF
+665 EKARF
-670 GVQTYRQVPR
+670 GTRPYKQEAQSF
-680 RGEVASPVSRTA
+680 GQSRTA
-692 GGFRVGDKVMQVRNN
+692 GGFRIGDKVMQIRNN

-721 AIENVEKKV
+721 AIEHTDKKV
-730 YIQFP
+730 HIQFP
-735 DKQVVYDTADLG
+735 DRQVAYDTADLG
-747 ELVLAYATTVH
+747 ELVLAYATTIH

-764 YPVVVIPLHTQHY
+764 YPAVVIPLHTQHY

-802 RALGI
+802 QALAI
-807 CIRNNQVMERN
+807 CIRNNQVMQRN
-818 SYLAERLQGDR
+818 SYLAERLQER
-829 F
+829 RYEK

>member
-26 SARDHAELITVV
+26 SARDYAELVTVV

-52 QGEWVDNAKYGR
+52 QGQWVDNPRYGR

-109 TMDVIENA
+109 TMDVIENE

-123 VPGIGRKR
+123 VPGIGQKR
-131 VQIIKEAWEA
+131 VKIIKEAWEA
-141 QREIKNVMLFLQS
+141 QREIKNVMIFLQS

-163 KIYKTYGNDAIPI
+163 KIYKTYENDAIPI

-197 TIAQKLGMDKDAPQR
+197 TIAQKLGIDKDAPQR

-233 RAELIEACQTMLEQ
+233 RAELIEACHTMLEQ
-247 ELEAIEQGISVLVEE
+247 ELEAIEQGISVLVEK
-262 EEIINPSFVDFLDTD
+262 EEIMNPGFTDVVDSDERVTTD
-277 EQIGIDETQ
+277 KTQ
-286 GNYETNDQPPAV
+286 ENYEISETDQESLSTENREP
-298 SNRTDGQEEGRN
+298 RTD
-310 ANPNLPD
+310 D
-317 FQSSNLPP
+317 
-325 PDNLNH
+325 H
-331 RLNSDTTQQSTS
+331 
-343 RWLKPTTDNQ
+343 

-375 LASSQ
+375 LASQ
-380 EQSTIPSL
+380 EQSTVLLS
-388 PNSTPSLTQL
+388 PNTTLFLTQL
-398 EDEMGIRFAQQ
+398 EDEMDIRFAPQ
-409 QREAIHTA
+409 QRKAIYTA
-417 MTTRTMIL
+417 MTTRAMIL

-437 VGMIR
+437 LGMIR
-442 LFGAEGRRITLT
+442 LFEAEGRRITLT

-463 LSETTGC
+463 LSETTGS

-483 QNNGFKRNRQ
+483 RNNGFKRNRQ

-522 PTTTLILIGDTD
+522 PGTTVILIGDTD

-544 LRELIDSEKI
+544 LRELIDSQRI

-588 DTDRNFFFIEEE
+588 DTDRNFFFMEEE
-600 DPEAVVE
+600 DPEAITE
-607 LICSLI
+607 LVCSLI
-613 ADRLPQHYDYH
+613 SDRLPQHYDYH
-624 PMDDIQLLCPMRRG
+624 PIDDIQLLCPMRRG

-660 VSHPL
+660 AAHPL
-665 EKKRF
+665 EKARF
-670 GVQTYRQVPR
+670 GFQTYRQPSR
-680 RGEVASPVSRTA
+680 RSEGTSPVARTA
-692 GGFRVGDKVMQVRNN
+692 GGFRIGDKVMQVRNN
-707 YDYDVFNGDIGRVV
+707 YDYEVFNGDIGRVV
-721 AIENVEKKV
+721 AIEPLDKKV
-730 YIQFP
+730 YLQFP
-735 DKQVVYDTADLG
+735 DKQVAYDTADLG

-764 YPVVVIPLHTQHY
+764 YPAVVIPLHTQHY

-786 TGITRAKERVV
+786 TGITRAKECVV

-807 CIRNNQVMERN
+807 CIRNNQVMQRN
-818 SYLAERLQGDR
+818 SYLAERLQGRSETQHFNGDEVL
-829 F
+829 

>member
-15 SPDTGYTVGRL
+15 NPDTGYTVGRL
-26 SARDHAELITVV
+26 SARNHSELITVV

-52 QGEWVDNAKYGR
+52 QGQWVDNAKYGR

-109 TMDVIENA
+109 TMDVIEND
-117 PEKLAR
+117 PERLAR

-154 HDVSTAHAA
+154 HDVSTGHAA
-163 KIYKTYGNDAIPI
+163 KIYKTYGNDAILM
-176 VTEDPYRLADDIYG
+176 VTENPYRLADDIYG

-197 TIAQKLGMDKDAPQR
+197 TIAQKLGIDKDAPQR

-247 ELEAIEQGISVLVEE
+247 EPQAIEQGISALVEA
-262 EEIINPSFVDFLDTD
+262 EEIINPSFTDFLDSN
-277 EQIGIDETQ
+277 EQVGIGEAK
-286 GNYETNDQPPAV
+286 GNYEISNQGNSHQQSAV
-298 SNRTDGQEEGRN
+298 SDQQKTGLVQSETS
-310 ANPNLPD
+310 LPEAD
-317 FQSSNLPP
+317 SRHPT
-325 PDNLNH
+325 PDSH
-331 RLNSDTTQQSTS
+331 
-343 RWLKPTTDNQ
+343 

-375 LASSQ
+375 LPAGQ
-380 EQSTIPSL
+380 EQSTVSPS
-388 PNSTPSLTQL
+388 PNITPSLNQL
-398 EDEMGIRFAQQ
+398 EGEMCIRFAPQ

-417 MTTRTMIL
+417 MATRAMIL

-442 LFGAEGRRITLT
+442 LFEAEGKRITLT

-463 LSETTGC
+463 LSETTGS

-522 PTTTLILIGDTD
+522 PTTTVILIGDID

-544 LRELIDSEKI
+544 LRELIDSQRI

-600 DPEAVVE
+600 DPEAITE

-624 PMDDIQLLCPMRRG
+624 PIDDIQLLCPMRRG
-638 MLGTESF
+638 ALGTE
-645 NKRLQEVLNPEYTTP
+645 NLNTRLQEVLNPEYTAP

-680 RGEVASPVSRTA
+680 RGEVPSSVSRTA
-692 GGFRVGDKVMQVRNN
+692 GGFRIGDKVMQVRNN

-721 AIENVEKKV
+721 AIDQIDKKV
-730 YIQFP
+730 HIQFP
-735 DKQVVYDTADLG
+735 DKQVAYDTADLG
-747 ELVLAYATTVH
+747 ELVLAYATTIH

-764 YPVVVIPLHTQHY
+764 YPAVVIPLHTQHY

-797 IVGTK
+797 VVGTK

-807 CIRNNQVMERN
+807 CIRNNQVTERN
-818 SYLAERLQGDR
+818 SYLAERLQQNEN
-829 F
+829 

>member
-15 SPDTGYTVGRL
+15 NPDTGYTVGRL
-26 SARDHAELITVV
+26 SARDHAELLTVV
-38 GNLASINPG
+38 GNLASVNPG

-52 QGEWVDNAKYGR
+52 RGEWVDNAKYGR

-97 MAGLIVRKFGMD
+97 MAALIVRKFGMD
-109 TMDVIENA
+109 TMDIIENE
-117 PEKLAR
+117 PDKLVR

-131 VQIIKEAWEA
+131 VEIIKEAWEA

-176 VTEDPYRLADDIYG
+176 VTENPYQLADDIYG

-212 VQAGIKYVL
+212 VEAGIKYVL

-227 GHVFQR
+227 GHVFQHR
-233 RAELIEACQTMLEQ
+233 PELIEACQTMLEQ
-247 ELEAIEQGISVLVEE
+247 EPEAIEKGLHALVEK
-262 EEIINPSFVDFLDTD
+262 EEIINPSFTDLMSSDT
-277 EQIGIDETQ
+277 QIGIGETQ
-286 GNYETNDQPPAV
+286 DDYGISNQPSV
-298 SNRTDGQEEGRN
+298 SMGFHQQE
-310 ANPNLPD
+310 LPD
-317 FQSSNLPP
+317 VHQ
-325 PDNLNH
+325 
-331 RLNSDTTQQSTS
+331 TS
-343 RWLKPTTDNQ
+343 APESRQPTADSH

-367 VANQFLRL
+367 VANQFSRL
-375 LASSQ
+375 LAYGDGQDLGPTKTDTSSAN
-380 EQSTIPSL
+380 IDGL
-388 PNSTPSLTQL
+388 LAQL
-398 EDEMGIRFAQQ
+398 ENEMRIHFAPQ

-417 MTTRTMIL
+417 MTARAMIL
-425 TGGPGTGKTTTV
+425 TGGPGTGKTTTT

-442 LFGAEGRRITLT
+442 LFAAQGRRITLT

-463 LSETTGC
+463 LSETTSG

-483 QNNGFKRNRQ
+483 QINSFKRNRQ

-522 PTTTLILIGDTD
+522 PSTTVILIGDTD

-544 LRELIDSEKI
+544 LKALIESRKI
-554 PVIQLTE
+554 PVIELTE

-574 AHRINKGDFPELTG
+574 AHLINKGDYPELTG
-588 DTDRNFFFIEEE
+588 EADRNFFFIEEE
-600 DPEAVVE
+600 DPEEITE

-613 ADRLPQHYDYH
+613 ADRLPQHYNYH
-624 PMDDIQLLCPMRRG
+624 PIDDIQLLSPMRRG
-638 MLGTESF
+638 TLGTENL
-645 NKRLQEVLNPEYTTP
+645 NKRLQEVLNAGYTAPAT
-660 VSHPL
+660 HPL
-665 EKKRF
+665 EKARF
-670 GVQTYRQVPR
+670 GARPYKQT
-680 RGEVASPVSRTA
+680 SRFGDQSATA
-692 GGFRVGDKVMQVRNN
+692 GGFRVGDKVMQIRNN

-721 AIENVEKKV
+721 AIERLDKKV
-730 YIQFP
+730 HIQYP
-735 DKQVVYDTADLG
+735 DKQVAYDTADLG
-747 ELVLAYATTVH
+747 ELVLAYATTIH

-764 YPVVVIPLHTQHY
+764 YPAVVIPLHTQHY

-797 IVGTK
+797 VVGTK
-802 RALGI
+802 KALGI
-807 CIRNNQVMERN
+807 CIRNNQVMQRN
-818 SYLAERLQGDR
+818 SYLAERLQ
-829 F
+829 